1 MRIIFLD
8 HKKEYQKIV
17 ICAQTVLTP
26 EEETPIQQSWS
37 KRFLTL
43 NDIDKLMDVD
53 GKVAPG
59 RYQ

>member
-1 MRIIFLD
+1 M
-8 HKKEYQKIV
+8 